1 VTAGSGPDPA
11 GAEAAR
17 RVDDEPTAGPAPAA
31 GPVPPPE
38 PSPEAARQ
46 VLATPLERIPGV
58 GSFRAEKLAR
68 LDLVTARDALLH
80 FPREYRD
87 FSGAHAV
94 AALRA
99 GAWTVTAIQDY
110 FPHLARPKA
119 EPKRTLA
126 GAGV

>member
-1 VTAGSGPDPA
+1 MTAGGGPDSA
-11 GAEAAR
+11 GAREPR
-17 RVDDEPTAGPAPAA
+17 RGDDASTAGPAPAA
-31 GPVPPPE
+31 GPAAPPE

-46 VLATPLERIPGV
+46 VLATPLEQIPGV

-68 LDLVTARDALLH
+68 LGLVTARDALLH

-99 GAWTVTAIQDY
+99 G
-110 FPHLARPKA
+110 
-119 EPKRTLA
+119 
-126 GAGV
+126 